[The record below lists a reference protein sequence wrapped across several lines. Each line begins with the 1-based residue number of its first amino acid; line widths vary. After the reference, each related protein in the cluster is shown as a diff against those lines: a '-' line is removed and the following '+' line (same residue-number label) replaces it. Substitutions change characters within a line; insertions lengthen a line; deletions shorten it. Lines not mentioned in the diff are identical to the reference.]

1 MNYLI
6 SAESYRIIEDE
17 IKKIVKNNNYLI
29 FNAIKCSIKE
39 IVEEASY
46 VGLGIEEKWLVV
58 SDADFFG
65 TGKISESD
73 NDLLCKY
80 LENPIK
86 STNIIFTTLNGI
98 DLRKKSV
105 KLIKNKGNI
114 INIPKM
120 DKRALNT
127 TLTNYLKSFDYSIDY
142 QTINYIMDNSYNN
155 LDIMFNELDKIMLYY
170 SFPCKIKLADVI
182 KITGEEKNNN
192 NFDFV
197 NAVVAKNLSSSLKIL
212 KNLKVYKVEPTTLV
226 ALLAREFRLMY
237 YIKELKDKMDT
248 SEMMSY
254 LSLADWQINKLYNNS
269 MKYTKNELLKNLLY
283 LCKID
288 LNIKKGYWDKDTSL
302 YGFILENCS

>member
-46 VGLGIEEKWLVV
+46 VGLGIDEKWLVV

-120 DKRALNT
+120 DKKALNT

-197 NAVVAKNLSSSLKIL
+197 NAVVEKNLSSSLKIL

-237 YIKELKDKMDT
+237 YIKELKDKIDT

>member
-39 IVEEASY
+39 IVEDASY

-127 TLTNYLKSFDYSIDY
+127 TLTNYLKNFDYSIDY
-142 QTINYIMDNSYNN
+142 QTINYLMDNSYNN

-197 NAVVAKNLSSSLKIL
+197 NAVVEKKLSSSLKIL
-212 KNLKVYKVEPTTLV
+212 KNLKVYKVEPTALV

-237 YIKELKDKMDT
+237 YIKELKDKMNT
-248 SEMMSY
+248 SEMMGY
-254 LSLADWQINKLYNNS
+254 LSLADWQINKLYSNS
-269 MKYTKNELLKNLLY
+269 MKYTKNELLKNLLC

>member
-120 DKRALNT
+120 DKRSLNT

>member
-237 YIKELKDKMDT
+237 YIKELKDKIDT

>member
-120 DKRALNT
+120 DKKALNT

-197 NAVVAKNLSSSLKIL
+197 NAVVEKNLSSSLKIL

>member
-29 FNAIKCSIKE
+29 LNAIKCSIKE

>member
-197 NAVVAKNLSSSLKIL
+197 NAVVAKNLSLSLKIL

-237 YIKELKDKMDT
+237 YIKELKDKIDT

>member
-86 STNIIFTTLNGI
+86 STNLIFTTLNGI

-197 NAVVAKNLSSSLKIL
+197 NAVVEKNLSSSLKIL

>member
-46 VGLGIEEKWLVV
+46 VGLGIEENWLVV

-65 TGKISESD
+65 IGKISESD

-105 KLIKNKGNI
+105 KLIKTKGNI

-197 NAVVAKNLSSSLKIL
+197 NAVVEKKLSSSLKIL
-212 KNLKVYKVEPTTLV
+212 KNLKVYKVEPTALV

-237 YIKELKDKMDT
+237 YIKELKDKMNT

-269 MKYTKNELLKNLLY
+269 MKYTKNELLKNLLC

>member
-6 SAESYRIIEDE
+6 SAESYIIIEDE

-197 NAVVAKNLSSSLKIL
+197 NAVVEKKLSSSLKIL
-212 KNLKVYKVEPTTLV
+212 KNLKVYKVEPTALV

-237 YIKELKDKMDT
+237 YIKELKDKMNT

-269 MKYTKNELLKNLLY
+269 MKYTKNELLKNLLC

>member
-288 LNIKKGYWDKDTSL
+288 LNIKKGHWDKDTSL

>member
-73 NDLLCKY
+73 NDLLCNY

-197 NAVVAKNLSSSLKIL
+197 NAVVEKNLSSSLKIL

-288 LNIKKGYWDKDTSL
+288 LNIKNRYWDKDTSL